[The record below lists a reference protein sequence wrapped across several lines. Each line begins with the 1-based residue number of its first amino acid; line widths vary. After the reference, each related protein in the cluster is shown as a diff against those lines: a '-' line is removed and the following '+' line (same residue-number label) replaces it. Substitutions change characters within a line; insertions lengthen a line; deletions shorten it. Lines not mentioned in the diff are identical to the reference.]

1 MKRIGIFGG
10 AFNPPHIAHSIAAQH
25 VTDELKLDKM
35 IFIPSGNHPLKESIS
50 SEHRLAMAK
59 LAFGNNGKFE
69 VSDIEIRDS
78 GEKTYTV
85 ETLQKLKEVYINENV
100 KFFLILGADNILILD
115 KWKQPEKLF
124 ELAEI
129 IVVGRPGSELEKAE
143 SKYSSRIRIVPIPLM
158 EISSS
163 KIRTLIREKKSVR
176 YMISSE
182 VEKYIYVNRL
192 YI

>member
-10 AFNPPHIAHSIAAQH
+10 AFNPPHIAHSIAAQL
-25 VTDELKLDKM
+25 VTEELTLDKM
-35 IFIPSGNHPLKESIS
+35 IFIPSGNHPLKESIAAK
-50 SEHRLAMAK
+50 HRLEMTK
-59 LAFGNNGKFE
+59 LAFRDNDKFE

-78 GEKTYTV
+78 EKKTYTV
-85 ETLQKLKEVYINENV
+85 DTLEKLKEVYSNEEV
-100 KFFLILGADNILILD
+100 KLFLILGADNILILD

-129 IVVGRPGSELEKAE
+129 AVIGRPGSELEKAE
-143 SKYSSRIRIVPIPLM
+143 SKYSSRIKIVTIPLM

-163 KIRTLIREKKSVR
+163 NIRTLIRDKKSAR
-176 YMISSE
+176 YMVSRE
-182 VEKYIYVNRL
+182 VENYIYENRL

>member
-78 GEKTYTV
+78 GEKTYTID
-85 ETLQKLKEVYINENV
+85 TLQKLKEVYINEKV

-163 KIRTLIREKKSVR
+163 KIRSLIREKKSVR

-182 VEKYIYVNRL
+182 VEKYIYENRL